1 MKFNARYPM
10 VVLSLAAS
18 VFAAFGSAS
27 AVRAFATSLAQGQ
40 PGQASAGD
48 ATVVTV
54 AAACHFHD
62 GAFTGQVFDAY
73 YGDVQVQANVS
84 GGCVTSIDVLQYPA
98 DRRTSRRI
106 NDQALPMLQS
116 EAIQAQSGKIDII
129 TGATLTSRAYIRSL
143 RDALAQAGS

>member
-1 MKFNARYPM
+1 MNFSTRYPTI
-10 VVLSLAAS
+10 VLSLAAS

-27 AVRAFATSLAQGQ
+27 AVQAFATSPVQAQ
-40 PGQASAGD
+40 PDQAGAGD
-48 ATVVTV
+48 TTVVA

-62 GAFTGQVFDAY
+62 GAFRGQVFDAY
-73 YGDVQVQANVS
+73 YGEVQVQANVS
-84 GGCVTSIDVLQYPA
+84 GGCITSIGVLQYPA

-116 EAIQAQSGKIDII
+116 EVIQAQSGKIDII

-143 RDALAQAGS
+143 KDALAQAGS

>member
-1 MKFNARYPM
+1 MKFSTRYPTI
-10 VVLSLAAS
+10 VLSLAAS
-18 VFAAFGSAS
+18 AFAAFGSAS
-27 AVRAFATSLAQGQ
+27 AVQAFATSPAQGP

-48 ATVVTV
+48 ATVVPV

-73 YGDVQVQANVS
+73 YGAVQVQANVS

-116 EAIQAQSGKIDII
+116 EVIQAQSGKVDII

-143 RDALAQAGS
+143 RDALDKAGS

>member
-1 MKFNARYPM
+1 MNFSMRYPTI
-10 VVLSLAAS
+10 VLSLAAT
-18 VFAAFGSAS
+18 VLAAFGSANS
-27 AVRAFATSLAQGQ
+27 VQAFS
-40 PGQASAGD
+40 PGQAQPDQASASD
-48 ATVVTV
+48 SIVAPV
-54 AAACHFHD
+54 AAGCHFHD

-84 GGCVTSIDVLQYPA
+84 GGCVTSVNVLQYPA

-116 EAIQAQSGKIDII
+116 EAIQAQGGKIDII

>member
-1 MKFNARYPM
+1 MKFSARYPTI
-10 VVLSLAAS
+10 VLSLAAS

-27 AVRAFATSLAQGQ
+27 AVQAIATNPAQGQ

-48 ATVVTV
+48 AAVVPV
-54 AAACHFHD
+54 VAACHFQD

-73 YGDVQVQANVS
+73 YGDVQVQATISN
-84 GGCVTSIDVLQYPA
+84 GCVASIEVLQYPN

-116 EAIQAQSGKIDII
+116 EVIQAQSGKIDII

-143 RDALAQAGS
+143 KDALAQAGS

>member
-1 MKFNARYPM
+1 MRFSARYPTI
-10 VVLSLAAS
+10 VLSLAAS

-27 AVRAFATSLAQGQ
+27 AVQAFATSPAQGQ

-48 ATVVTV
+48 AAVVPV
-54 AAACHFHD
+54 AAACHFQD
-62 GAFTGQVFDAY
+62 GAFTGQVFNAY
-73 YGDVQVQANVS
+73 YGDVQVQATISN
-84 GGCVTSIDVLQYPA
+84 GCVASIEVLQYPN

-116 EAIQAQSGKIDII
+116 EVIQAQSGKIDII